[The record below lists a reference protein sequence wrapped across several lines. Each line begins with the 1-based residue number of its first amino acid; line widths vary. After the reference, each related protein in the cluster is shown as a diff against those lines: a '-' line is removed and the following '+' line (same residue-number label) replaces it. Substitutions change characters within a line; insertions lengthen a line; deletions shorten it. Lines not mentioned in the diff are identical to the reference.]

1 MRRWEHAGLDCLMRK
16 GIFDCPCGYVGVR
29 EGHPF
34 YQKSYIEIE
43 HMDDYPDVHGGLTF
57 SNAFDEIGPDI
68 WWVGFDTAHF
78 GDVTEDHK
86 PLWTEEMCV
95 SETERLAEQVAK
107 VAKSDA

>member
-1 MRRWEHAGLDCLMRK
+1 MPHEAMGARGARLPDAKGHIRLSMWLRRCQGGPSLLPEKLHR
-16 GIFDCPCGYVGVR
+16 
-29 EGHPF
+29 
-34 YQKSYIEIE
+34 
-43 HMDDYPDVHGGLTF
+43 DVHGGLTF